1 MVPMPTP
8 LIMSHNKPLPKPSKP
23 LKAPKKTSE
32 EGIAATLNYPVG
44 AGEAAKRSFRTEV
57 EKTLERLLADKDANI
72 TYTATYNPTR
82 HTYTIAI
89 RHKSRK
95 NLPVTVNA
103 GHYMQ
108 AITFT
113 TNPYIG
119 RDAPYQLA
127 AFAGVLEKMSLTR
140 RASVKGVTTPMM
152 RSVSPEEDLNNT
164 PFLFE
169 LSLPQVSGNKRRAG
183 KLKRRMR

>member
-1 MVPMPTP
+1 
-8 LIMSHNKPLPKPSKP
+8 
-23 LKAPKKTSE
+23 
-32 EGIAATLNYPVG
+32 
-44 AGEAAKRSFRTEV
+44 
-57 EKTLERLLADKDANI
+57 
-72 TYTATYNPTR
+72 
-82 HTYTIAI
+82 
-89 RHKSRK
+89 
-95 NLPVTVNA
+95 
-103 GHYMQ
+103 MQ

-169 LSLPQVSGNKRRAG
+169 LSLPQVSGNKRRVG